1 MKVRVRFFALYRQV
15 AGTAEAALDIAN
27 GATVFQL
34 WERVQGAYPGLRGYP
49 LIAAVNGE
57 QRNGATPL
65 RQGDEV
71 AFLPPFS
78 GGGSRRL

>member
-15 AGTAEAALDIAN
+15 VGAAETPVQVPA
-27 GATVFQL
+27 GATLSQL
-34 WERVQGAYPGLRGYP
+34 WEQVQGRFPGLQGYP

-57 QRNGATPL
+57 QRDGTTPL
-65 RQGDEV
+65 SGGDEV

-78 GGGSRRL
+78 GGS